1 MFFFVI
7 KYFVCFLFFSLE
19 LHERVRQYCVFLL
32 YTAKYFN
39 VYDRQTQL
47 LANEN
52 DMRCAFFSFLSVLN
66 VIRTRLL
73 IIKALIET
81 TRQIIE

>member
-1 MFFFVI
+1 MKEYVSTVF
-7 KYFVCFLFFSLE
+7 
-19 LHERVRQYCVFLL
+19 FLL

-52 DMRCAFFSFLSVLN
+52 DMRCAFFFFKVS
-66 VIRTRLL
+66 
-73 IIKALIET
+73 
-81 TRQIIE
+81 

>member
-1 MFFFVI
+1 MKEYVSTVFFCYC
-7 KYFVCFLFFSLE
+7 YFT
-19 LHERVRQYCVFLL
+19 

-39 VYDRQTQL
+39 VYDRQPQL

-52 DMRCAFFSFLSVLN
+52 DIRCAFFVLSVLN

>member
-1 MFFFVI
+1 MFFVI
-7 KYFVCFLFFSLE
+7 KYFGFFSSIGTWK
-19 LHERVRQYCVFLL
+19 YTVFFIIVFYL
-32 YTAKYFN
+32 YSKLYFN

-52 DMRCAFFSFLSVLN
+52 DICCVFFKSVLN
-66 VIRTRLL
+66 VIRTSLL

-81 TRQIIE
+81 TRQVID

>member
-1 MFFFVI
+1 MKEYV
-7 KYFVCFLFFSLE
+7 ST
-19 LHERVRQYCVFLL
+19 VFLL

-52 DMRCAFFSFLSVLN
+52 DIRCAFFVLKCLERDPN
-66 VIRTRLL
+66 
-73 IIKALIET
+73 ALVDHKST
-81 TRQIIE
+81 D

>member
-1 MFFFVI
+1 MFFVI
-7 KYFVCFLFFSLE
+7 KYFGFFSSIGTWKSAS
-19 LHERVRQYCVFLL
+19 VYGVFIIVFYL
-32 YTAKYFN
+32 YSKLYFN

-52 DMRCAFFSFLSVLN
+52 DICCVFFKSVLN
-66 VIRTRLL
+66 VIRTSLL

-81 TRQIIE
+81 TRQVID